1 MSEGMLRFDVPSWC
15 SEKPNVPL
23 AAVLPAVRE
32 AGLSW
37 VMSDV
42 WVVTR
47 EGTPSDLR
55 RVLNSAENDDV
66 PVEWA
71 TVELLARWEHQCND
85 ITLRGYGSPGDAEP
99 AIEIVAFDSGPWEFT
114 VNDPSRLDTGPLRDL
129 GGRWVLVDERGETR
143 ALVDGPTPHDSCG
156 LCYNKLIRRGG

>member
-1 MSEGMLRFDVPSWC
+1 MSEGVLRFDVPPWC

-99 AIEIVAFDSGPWEFT
+99 AIEIVAFDSGSWEFT
-114 VNDPSRLDTGPLRDL
+114 VNDPRRLDTGLLRDL

-143 ALVDGPTPHDSCG
+143 ALVDSPDPHDSCG
-156 LCYNKLIRRGG
+156 LCYNKRIRRGG

>member
-1 MSEGMLRFDVPSWC
+1 MSEGMLRFDVPPWC

-32 AGLSW
+32 EGLSW

-55 RVLNSAENDDV
+55 RVLCAAENDDV

-114 VNDPSRLDTGPLRDL
+114 VNDPRRLDTGPLRDL
-129 GGRWVLVDERGETR
+129 GGRWMLVDERGETR
-143 ALVDGPTPHDSCG
+143 ALVDSPDPHDSCG
-156 LCYNKLIRRGG
+156 LCYDHRIRRGG

>member
-1 MSEGMLRFDVPSWC
+1 MPRFDVPPWC

-85 ITLRGYGSPGDAEP
+85 ITLRGYSSPGDEEP

-114 VNDPSRLDTGPLRDL
+114 VNDPRRLDTGPLRDL

-143 ALVDGPTPHDSCG
+143 ALVDSPDPHDSCG
-156 LCYNKLIRRGG
+156 LCYNKRIRRGG

>member
-1 MSEGMLRFDVPSWC
+1 MSEGVLRFDVPPWC

-32 AGLSW
+32 EGLSW

-47 EGTPSDLR
+47 EGTPSDLW
-55 RVLNSAENDDV
+55 RVLNAAENDDV
-66 PVEWA
+66 PVEWT
-71 TVELLARWEHQCND
+71 TVELLACWEHQCND
-85 ITLRGYGSPGDAEP
+85 ITLRGYSNPGDEEP

-129 GGRWVLVDERGETR
+129 GGRWVLVNERGEMQ
-143 ALVDGPTPHDSCG
+143 ALVDSPDPHDSCG
-156 LCYNKLIRRGG
+156 LYNERTEKDG

>member
-1 MSEGMLRFDVPSWC
+1 MLRFDVPPWC

-23 AAVLPAVRE
+23 AAVRE
-32 AGLSW
+32 EGLSW

-85 ITLRGYGSPGDAEP
+85 ITLRGYSSPGDEEP

-129 GGRWVLVDERGETR
+129 GGRWVLVDERGEAR

-156 LCYNKLIRRGG
+156 LCYNKRIRRGG

>member
-1 MSEGMLRFDVPSWC
+1 MSEEMLRFDVPPWC

-23 AAVLPAVRE
+23 AAVLPAVRGE
-32 AGLSW
+32 GLSW
-37 VMSDV
+37 VMSDA

-47 EGTPSDLR
+47 EGAPSDLW
-55 RVLNSAENDDV
+55 RVLCAAENDDV

-71 TVELLARWEHQCND
+71 VIELLARWEHQCND

-114 VNDPSRLDTGPLRDL
+114 VNDPRRLDTGPLRDL

-143 ALVDGPTPHDSCG
+143 ALVDGQDSHDSCG
-156 LCYNKLIRRGG
+156 L

>member
-1 MSEGMLRFDVPSWC
+1 MLRFDVPPWG

-23 AAVLPAVRE
+23 AAVRE
-32 AGLSW
+32 EGLSW

-85 ITLRGYGSPGDAEP
+85 ITLRGYSNPGDEEP

-129 GGRWVLVDERGETR
+129 GGRWVLVNERGEMQ
-143 ALVDGPTPHDSCG
+143 ALVDSPDPHDSCG
-156 LCYNKLIRRGG
+156 LYNERTEKDG

>member
-1 MSEGMLRFDVPSWC
+1 
-15 SEKPNVPL
+15 
-23 AAVLPAVRE
+23 
-32 AGLSW
+32 
-37 VMSDV
+37 MSDV

-47 EGTPSDLR
+47 EGTPSDLW
-55 RVLNSAENDDV
+55 RVLNAAENDDV

-85 ITLRGYGSPGDAEP
+85 ITLRGYGNPGDEDP

-129 GGRWVLVDERGETR
+129 GGRWVLVDEHGEAR
-143 ALVDGPTPHDSCG
+143 ALVDGPDPHESCG
-156 LCYNKLIRRGG
+156 LCYDQRIRRGG

>member
-1 MSEGMLRFDVPSWC
+1 MSEGMLRFDVPPWC
-15 SEKPNVPL
+15 SKKPNVPL

-85 ITLRGYGSPGDAEP
+85 ITLRGYSSPGDEEP

-129 GGRWVLVDERGETR
+129 GGRWVLVDERGEAR

-156 LCYNKLIRRGG
+156 LCYNKRIRRGG

>member
-1 MSEGMLRFDVPSWC
+1 MSEGMLRFDVPPWG
-15 SEKPNVPL
+15 SEKPNAPL
-23 AAVLPAVRE
+23 AAVRE
-32 AGLSW
+32 EGLSW
-37 VMSDV
+37 VMSDA

-47 EGTPSDLR
+47 EGAPSDLW
-55 RVLNSAENDDV
+55 RVLCAAENDDV

-85 ITLRGYGSPGDAEP
+85 ITLRGYGNPGDAEP

-114 VNDPSRLDTGPLRDL
+114 VNDPRRLDTGLLRDL

-143 ALVDGPTPHDSCG
+143 ALVDSPDPHDSCG
-156 LCYNKLIRRGG
+156 LCYNKRIRRGG

>member
-1 MSEGMLRFDVPSWC
+1 MSEGMLRFDVPPWC

-85 ITLRGYGSPGDAEP
+85 ITLRGYSNPGDEEP

-129 GGRWVLVDERGETR
+129 GGRWVLVNERGEMQ
-143 ALVDGPTPHDSCG
+143 ALVDSPDPHDSCG
-156 LCYNKLIRRGG
+156 LYNERTEKDG

>member
-1 MSEGMLRFDVPSWC
+1 MSEGMLRFDVPPWC

-71 TVELLARWEHQCND
+71 VIELLARWEHQCND

-143 ALVDGPTPHDSCG
+143 ALVDGPDPHDSCG
-156 LCYNKLIRRGG
+156 LCYDQRIRRGG

>member
-1 MSEGMLRFDVPSWC
+1 M
-15 SEKPNVPL
+15 
-23 AAVLPAVRE
+23 
-32 AGLSW
+32 
-37 VMSDV
+37 
-42 WVVTR
+42 
-47 EGTPSDLR
+47 
-55 RVLNSAENDDV
+55 RVLCAAENDDV

-85 ITLRGYGSPGDAEP
+85 ITLRGYSNPGDEEP

-156 LCYNKLIRRGG
+156 LCYNKRIRRGG

>member
-1 MSEGMLRFDVPSWC
+1 MSEGMLRFDVPPWC

-85 ITLRGYGSPGDAEP
+85 ITLRGYSSPGDEEP

-129 GGRWVLVDERGETR
+129 GGRWVLVDERGEAR

-156 LCYNKLIRRGG
+156 LCYNKRIRRGG

>member
-1 MSEGMLRFDVPSWC
+1 MSEGMLRFDVPPWC

-47 EGTPSDLR
+47 EGTPSDLW
-55 RVLNSAENDDV
+55 RVLNAAENDDV

-85 ITLRGYGSPGDAEP
+85 ITLRGYSNPGDEKL

-129 GGRWVLVDERGETR
+129 GGRWVLVDEHGEAW
-143 ALVDGPTPHDSCG
+143 ALVDGPDPHESCG
-156 LCYNKLIRRGG
+156 LCYDQRIRRGG

>member
-1 MSEGMLRFDVPSWC
+1 MSEKMLRFDVPPWC

-32 AGLSW
+32 EGLSW

-85 ITLRGYGSPGDAEP
+85 ITLRGYSNPGDEEP

-129 GGRWVLVDERGETR
+129 GGRWVLVNERGEMQ
-143 ALVDGPTPHDSCG
+143 ALVDSPDPHDSCG
-156 LCYNKLIRRGG
+156 LYNERTEKDG

>member
-1 MSEGMLRFDVPSWC
+1 MSEGMLRFDVPPWC

-85 ITLRGYGSPGDAEP
+85 ITLRGYSSPGDEEP
-99 AIEIVAFDSGPWEFT
+99 AIEIVAFDSGPWEVT

-143 ALVDGPTPHDSCG
+143 ALVDSPDPHDSCG
-156 LCYNKLIRRGG
+156 LCYNKRIRRGG

>member
-1 MSEGMLRFDVPSWC
+1 MSEKMLRFDVPPWG

-32 AGLSW
+32 EGLSG

-42 WVVTR
+42 GGVTR
-47 EGTPSDLR
+47 EGTPSEVW
-55 RVLNSAENDDV
+55 RVLNAAENDDV
-66 PVEWA
+66 PVEWT
-71 TVELLARWEHQCND
+71 TVELLACWEHQCND
-85 ITLRGYGSPGDAEP
+85 ITLRGYSNPGDEEP

-129 GGRWVLVDERGETR
+129 GGRWVLVNERGEMQ
-143 ALVDGPTPHDSCG
+143 ALVDSPDPHDSCG
-156 LCYNKLIRRGG
+156 LYNERTEKEG

>member
-1 MSEGMLRFDVPSWC
+1 MSEGMLRFDVPPWC

-32 AGLSW
+32 EGLSW

-85 ITLRGYGSPGDAEP
+85 ITLRGYSSPGDEEP

-114 VNDPSRLDTGPLRDL
+114 VNDPRRLDTGPLRDL
-129 GGRWVLVDERGETR
+129 GGRWVLVDERGEAR

-156 LCYNKLIRRGG
+156 LCYNKRIRRGG

>member
-1 MSEGMLRFDVPSWC
+1 MSEGMLRFDVPPWC

-32 AGLSW
+32 EGLSW

-55 RVLNSAENDDV
+55 RLLNAAENDDV

-71 TVELLARWEHQCND
+71 VVELLARWEHQCND
-85 ITLRGYGSPGDAEP
+85 ITLRGYSSPGDAEP

-114 VNDPSRLDTGPLRDL
+114 VNDPRRLDTGPLRDL
-129 GGRWVLVDERGETR
+129 GGRWVLVDERGEAQ
-143 ALVDGPTPHDSCG
+143 ALVDGPDPHDSCG
-156 LCYNKLIRRGG
+156 LHNERTEGDG

>member
-85 ITLRGYGSPGDAEP
+85 ITLRGYGNPGDAEP

-114 VNDPSRLDTGPLRDL
+114 VNDPRRLDTGPLRDL

-143 ALVDGPTPHDSCG
+143 ALVDSPDPHDSCG
-156 LCYNKLIRRGG
+156 LCYDQRIRRGG

>member
-1 MSEGMLRFDVPSWC
+1 MSEGMLRFDVPPWC

-85 ITLRGYGSPGDAEP
+85 ITLRGYSSPGDEEP

-129 GGRWVLVDERGETR
+129 GGRWVLVDERGEAR

-156 LCYNKLIRRGG
+156 LCYDQRIRRGG

>member
-1 MSEGMLRFDVPSWC
+1 MPRFDVPPWC

-99 AIEIVAFDSGPWEFT
+99 AIEIVAFDSGSWEFT
-114 VNDPSRLDTGPLRDL
+114 VNDPRRLDTGLLRDL

-143 ALVDGPTPHDSCG
+143 ALVDSPDPHDSCG
-156 LCYNKLIRRGG
+156 LCYNKRIRRGG

>member
-1 MSEGMLRFDVPSWC
+1 MSEGMLRFDVPPWC

-23 AAVLPAVRE
+23 AAVLPAVWE
-32 AGLSW
+32 EGLSW

-85 ITLRGYGSPGDAEP
+85 ITLRGYSSPGDEEP

-129 GGRWVLVDERGETR
+129 GGRWVLVDERGEAR

-156 LCYNKLIRRGG
+156 LCYNKRIRRGG

>member
-85 ITLRGYGSPGDAEP
+85 ITLRGYGNPGDAEP

-114 VNDPSRLDTGPLRDL
+114 VNDPRRLDTGPLRDL
-129 GGRWVLVDERGETR
+129 GGRWMLVDERGETR
-143 ALVDGPTPHDSCG
+143 ALVDSPDPHDSCG
-156 LCYNKLIRRGG
+156 LCYDQRIRRGG

>member
-1 MSEGMLRFDVPSWC
+1 MLRFDVPPWG

-23 AAVLPAVRE
+23 AAVRE
-32 AGLSW
+32 EGLSW

-85 ITLRGYGSPGDAEP
+85 ITLRGYSNPGDEEP

-129 GGRWVLVDERGETR
+129 GGRWVLVDEHGEAR
-143 ALVDGPTPHDSCG
+143 ALVDGPDPHESCG
-156 LCYNKLIRRGG
+156 LCYDQRIRRGG

>member
-1 MSEGMLRFDVPSWC
+1 MLRFDVPPWC

-23 AAVLPAVRE
+23 AAVLPAVWE
-32 AGLSW
+32 EGLSW

-47 EGTPSDLR
+47 EGTPSDLW
-55 RVLNSAENDDV
+55 RVLNAAENDDV
-66 PVEWA
+66 PVEWT
-71 TVELLARWEHQCND
+71 TVELLACWEHQCND
-85 ITLRGYGSPGDAEP
+85 ITLRGYSNPGDEEP

-129 GGRWVLVDERGETR
+129 GGRWVLVNERGEMQ
-143 ALVDGPTPHDSCG
+143 ALVDSPDPHDSCG
-156 LCYNKLIRRGG
+156 LYNERTEKDG

>member
-1 MSEGMLRFDVPSWC
+1 MSEKMLRFDVPPWG

-32 AGLSW
+32 EGLSW

-47 EGTPSDLR
+47 EGTPSDLW
-55 RVLNSAENDDV
+55 RVLNAAENDDV
-66 PVEWA
+66 PVEWT
-71 TVELLARWEHQCND
+71 TVEMLACWEHQCND
-85 ITLRGYGSPGDAEP
+85 ITLRGYSNPGDEEP

-129 GGRWVLVDERGETR
+129 GGRRVLVDERGEAR
-143 ALVDGPTPHDSCG
+143 ALVDGQDPHDSCD
-156 LCYNKLIRRGG
+156 LCYDQRIRRGG

>member
-1 MSEGMLRFDVPSWC
+1 MSEGMLRFDVPPWC

-47 EGTPSDLR
+47 ESTPSDLR

-85 ITLRGYGSPGDAEP
+85 ITLRGYSNPGDEEP

-129 GGRWVLVDERGETR
+129 GGRWVLVNERGEMQ
-143 ALVDGPTPHDSCG
+143 ALVDSPDPHDSCG
-156 LCYNKLIRRGG
+156 LYNERTEKDG

>member
-1 MSEGMLRFDVPSWC
+1 MLRFDVPPWC

-32 AGLSW
+32 EGLSW

-55 RVLNSAENDDV
+55 RVLCAAENDDV

-85 ITLRGYGSPGDAEP
+85 IRLFAFEGVVGGAYRILRRLP
-99 AIEIVAFDSGPWEFT
+99 SG
-114 VNDPSRLDTGPLRDL
+114 GP
-129 GGRWVLVDERGETR
+129 
-143 ALVDGPTPHDSCG
+143 
-156 LCYNKLIRRGG
+156 

>member
-1 MSEGMLRFDVPSWC
+1 MSEGVLRFDVPPWC

-71 TVELLARWEHQCND
+71 TVELLARWERQCND
-85 ITLRGYGSPGDAEP
+85 ITLRGYSSPGDEEP

-129 GGRWVLVDERGETR
+129 GGRWVLVDERGEAR

-156 LCYNKLIRRGG
+156 LCYNKRIRRGG

>member
-1 MSEGMLRFDVPSWC
+1 MSEKMLRFDVPPWC

-32 AGLSW
+32 EGLSW

-47 EGTPSDLR
+47 EGTPSDLW
-55 RVLNSAENDDV
+55 RVLNAAENDDV

-85 ITLRGYGSPGDAEP
+85 ITLRGYSNPGDEEP

-129 GGRWVLVDERGETR
+129 GGRWVLVNGRGEMQ
-143 ALVDGPTPHDSCG
+143 ALVDSPDPHDSCG
-156 LCYNKLIRRGG
+156 LYNERTEKDG

>member
-114 VNDPSRLDTGPLRDL
+114 VNDPRRLDTGPLRDL
-129 GGRWVLVDERGETR
+129 GGRWMLVDERGETR
-143 ALVDGPTPHDSCG
+143 ALVDSPDPHDSCG
-156 LCYNKLIRRGG
+156 LCYDQRIRRGG